1 MFLELE
7 QEYVLPDALREKM
20 RDAASYREA
29 AVWLEQIHA
38 GMTGGELYDLMEQLL
53 PSREYH
59 WKLNPRHLAGEEE
72 WMCSPV
78 FNGSEELLGSG
89 MILQTDVIPSMPG
102 YPGISMPG

>member
-1 MFLELE
+1 M
-7 QEYVLPDALREKM
+7 AI
-20 RDAASYREA
+20 

-78 FNGSEELLGSG
+78 F
-89 MILQTDVIPSMPG
+89 
-102 YPGISMPG
+102 

>member
-1 MFLELE
+1 MHAGEELPEGQKDYLEKLCIP
-7 QEYVLPDALREKM
+7 YFMAI
-20 RDAASYREA
+20 

-38 GMTGGELYDLMEQLL
+38 GMTCGELYGLMEQLL